1 MSGVTVIVLFLLLL
15 ATGLPV
21 AYVMYATAGLYFLSV
36 GLPVSVMVQKMG
48 SSMNSLT
55 MVAIPMFIFAGT
67 LMNNVNLTDSLFHS
81 ILVTPVGRMRGG
93 LAQVNV
99 VASLV
104 FAGMSGAA
112 LADIGGL
119 GKIEIKAMTNAG
131 YTLEDAT
138 GITLASSAIGPIFPP
153 SVPLMLY
160 ALYAEQSGITMLMA
174 GVIPAL
180 ILTVSM
186 MAVVAYRARKL
197 NWPTYHEEG
206 GFKQQMKVFLKG
218 IPAFCVPLILLGG
231 MYSGSFAPS
240 ELASLAAVSAVIIG
254 GLFYKGV
261 TMKALIQTAK
271 ESVGNIASMMFICGS
286 ATLFAQVISR
296 SGIPALVQETVLGI
310 TSNAVVLLLV
320 LNVAFLIIGMFMDS
334 NIAIMIFTPMLLPA
348 LEALGVS
355 PVHFGVVVCLNVV
368 IGIFTPPF
376 GSALFL
382 GQAIT
387 GVSFSK
393 MVKAMMPYYIP
404 LIVVLLLVTLVPS
417 LSTWLPNLLYGV

>member
-1 MSGVTVIVLFLLLL
+1 MSGISVIVLFLILL

-21 AYVMYATAGLYFLSV
+21 AYVMYATAGIYFLSV
-36 GLPVSVMVQKMG
+36 GLPVSVMIQKMG
-48 SSMNSLT
+48 SSMNSIT

-67 LMNNVNLTDSLFHS
+67 LMNNVNLTDSLFGS
-81 ILVTPVGRMRGG
+81 ILVTPVGRMKGG

-131 YTLEDAT
+131 YSVEDAT

-174 GVIPAL
+174 GVVPAL
-180 ILTVSM
+180 ILTLAM
-186 MAVVAYRARKL
+186 MSVVGYRARKM
-197 NWPTYHEEG
+197 NWPTYHEQG
-206 GFKQQMKVFLKG
+206 GFKQQMKVFLRG

-240 ELASLAAVSAVIIG
+240 ELASLAAVCALIIG
-254 GLFYKGV
+254 GIFYRGV
-261 TMKALIQTAK
+261 NLNAIIKTAK
-271 ESVGNIASMMFICGS
+271 ESVENIASMMFICGS

-296 SGIPALVQETVLGI
+296 SGIPKLVQDVVLSL
-310 TSNAVVLLLV
+310 TSNATILLLV
-320 LNVAFLIIGMFMDS
+320 INVAFLFIGMFMDS
-334 NIAIMIFTPMLLPA
+334 NIAIMIFTPILLPA
-348 LEALGVS
+348 LISLGVS
-355 PVHFGVVVCLNVV
+355 PVHFGVIVCLNVV

-387 GVSFSK
+387 GVSFAK

-404 LIVVLLLVTLVPS
+404 LIIVLLLVTLVPS
-417 LSTWLPNLLYGV
+417 LSTWLPGVLYGI

>member
-1 MSGVTVIVLFLLLL
+1 MNGVTIIVLFLILL

-21 AYVMYATAGLYFLSV
+21 AYVMYATAGIYFLSI
-36 GLPVSVMVQKMG
+36 GLNMSVMIQKMG
-48 SSMNSLT
+48 SSMNSIT

-81 ILVTPVGRMRGG
+81 IEITPIGKMQGG

-99 VASLV
+99 IASLV

-119 GKIEIKAMTNAG
+119 GKIEIKAMENAG
-131 YTLEDAT
+131 YSIEDAT

-174 GVIPAL
+174 GVVPAL
-180 ILTVSM
+180 KLTVCM
-186 MAVVAYRARKL
+186 MAVIGYRARKM

-206 GFKQQMKVFLKG
+206 DFKHHLKIFLKG
-218 IPAFCVPLILLGG
+218 IPAFCVPVILLGG

-240 ELASLAAVSAVIIG
+240 ELASLAAVSAAIIG
-254 GLFYKGV
+254 AIVYKGV
-261 TMKALIQTAK
+261 NLKALVNTAK
-271 ESVGNIASMMFICGS
+271 ESVSNIASMMFICGS

-296 SGIPALVQETVLGI
+296 SGIPGMVQDAVLKL
-310 TSNAVVLLLV
+310 TDNAVLLL
-320 LNVAFLIIGMFMDS
+320 LIINVVFLVIGMFMDS
-334 NIAIMIFTPMLLPA
+334 NIAIMIFTPILLPA
-348 LEALGVS
+348 LVSLGVS
-355 PVHFGVVVCLNVV
+355 PVHFGVIICLNVV

-387 GVSFSK
+387 GASFAK
-393 MVKAMMPYYIP
+393 IVKAMMPYYVP
-404 LIVVLLLVTLVPS
+404 LIGVLLLVTLVPQ
-417 LSTWLPNLLYGV
+417 LSTWLPNLLYGA

>member
-1 MSGVTVIVLFLLLL
+1 MSGVSVIILFLVLL

-21 AYVMYATAGLYFLSV
+21 AYVMYATAGVYFLSV
-36 GLPVSVMVQKMG
+36 GLNVSVMIQKMG
-48 SSMNSLT
+48 SSMNSIT

-67 LMNNVNLTDSLFHS
+67 LMNNVNLTDSLFKS
-81 ILVTPVGRMRGG
+81 ILVTPIGRMKGG

-112 LADIGGL
+112 LADGGGL
-119 GKIEIKAMTNAG
+119 GKIEIKAMTTAG
-131 YTLEDAT
+131 YSMEDAT

-174 GVIPAL
+174 GVVPAL
-180 ILTVSM
+180 ILTIAM
-186 MAVVAYRARKL
+186 MAIVGFRARKL
-197 NWPTYHEEG
+197 DWPTYHEEG
-206 GFKQQMKVFLKG
+206 GFQHLLKVFLKG

-240 ELASLAAVSAVIIG
+240 ELASLAAVCAVIVG
-254 GLFYKGV
+254 GIFYKGV
-261 TMKALIQTAK
+261 SIKALVNTAK
-271 ESVGNIASMMFICGS
+271 ESVGNIASMMFICGAAS
-286 ATLFAQVISR
+286 LFAQVISR
-296 SGIPALVQETVLGI
+296 SGIPALVQNLVLGLTDNSVI
-310 TSNAVVLLLV
+310 LLLAI
-320 LNVAFLIIGMFMDS
+320 NVAFLVIGMFMDS
-334 NIAIMIFTPMLLPA
+334 NIAIMIFTPILLPA
-348 LEALGVS
+348 LISLGVS
-355 PVHFGVVVCLNVV
+355 PVHFGVIVCLNVV

-387 GVSFSK
+387 GVSFQK
-393 MVKAMMPYYIP
+393 MVKAMMPYYVP
-404 LIVVLLLVTLVPS
+404 LIVVLLLVTLVPQ
-417 LSTWLPNLLYGV
+417 LSTWLPNMLYGV